1 MTLKEIDCL
10 LEEIARPK
18 ANAEG
23 KQKMAEWLNAFSG
36 LTSRVNPREF
46 KWLVSE

>member
-1 MTLKEIDCL
+1 MTLIEIDYL

-18 ANAEG
+18 TNAEG
-23 KQKMAEWLNAFSG
+23 KEKMVERLKIFSG